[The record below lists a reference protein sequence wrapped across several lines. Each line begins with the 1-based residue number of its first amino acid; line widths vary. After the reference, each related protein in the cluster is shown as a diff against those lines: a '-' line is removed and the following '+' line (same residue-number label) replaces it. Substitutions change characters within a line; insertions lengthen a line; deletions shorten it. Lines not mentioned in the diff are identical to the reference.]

1 MLLKTW
7 YLVVL
12 GRAIVR
18 HVRVCSWTAV
28 QTLLTSATVHIGLC
42 YPIEIKIHVTGQCQV
57 WDLMHPNINI
67 LLRIPILDILA
78 DFFFFWSQ
86 QVRLHVFVFS
96 FVKTC
101 SVFILCDGFWPKQNS
116 SSICIL
122 LGVCRAVQ
130 MTRILWAARMH
141 HKSLNRK
148 AGEMGSFLRDQLPL
162 PPTTR
167 LFLID
172 VYFTFS

>member
-12 GRAIVR
+12 GRAIVC
-18 HVRVCSWTAV
+18 HVRVCSWTTA
-28 QTLLTSATVHIGLC
+28 QSLLTSAIVHIGLC
-42 YPIEIKIHVTGQCQV
+42 YHIEIKIHVTGQCQV
-57 WDLMHPNINI
+57 WDLTHPSINI

-78 DFFFFWSQ
+78 DFFWSQ
-86 QVRLHVFVFS
+86 QVRLHVLVFS
-96 FVKTC
+96 FVKKC

-116 SSICIL
+116 SFICIL
-122 LGVCRAVQ
+122 LDVCRTVQ
-130 MTRILWAARMH
+130 MTRILSAARMH

-148 AGEMGSFLRDQLPL
+148 GGEMRSFLRDQLPL
-162 PPTTR
+162 PPATR

-172 VYFTFS
+172 VYFPFS